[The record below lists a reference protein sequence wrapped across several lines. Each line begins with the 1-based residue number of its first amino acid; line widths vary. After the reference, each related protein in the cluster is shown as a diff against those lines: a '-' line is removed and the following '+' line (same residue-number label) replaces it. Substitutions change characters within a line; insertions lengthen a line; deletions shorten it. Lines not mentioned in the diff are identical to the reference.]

1 MSALLHIMKRDLQL
15 AVRRRGGVVHSV
27 VFCLMLVV
35 MYPLAFGAD
44 STLLQ
49 TIGAGVIWVAALVI
63 STLNLPTLFEDDF
76 EDGSLEGMALTPTG
90 LHKIICGKLLAH
102 WLTGPV
108 VLALASPFF
117 AMLLGLGA
125 ASWVHLAASLS
136 LGGLLLTLIGSLGAA
151 LSLGVRK
158 AGMLLSLLVL
168 PLYVPVL
175 IFSMATLGAT
185 PEQGYMGLGF
195 LLLVLL
201 PVTLLASAQALK
213 VALEEV

>member
-1 MSALLHIMKRDLQL
+1 MNALMQVVKRDMVL
-15 AVRRRGGVVHSV
+15 AVRRRGGVAHGII
-27 VFCLMLVV
+27 FCLMMVV

-44 STLLQ
+44 SALLQ

-63 STLNLPTLFEDDF
+63 STLNLPSLFEDDF
-76 EDGSLEGMALTPTG
+76 EDGSLEGMALTPVG
-90 LHKIICGKLLAH
+90 LYGIVCGKLLAH

-108 VLALASPFF
+108 VLALAAPFF
-117 AMLLGLGA
+117 AMLLGLPA
-125 ASWVHLAASLS
+125 TLWPHLVASLA

-175 IFSMATLGAT
+175 IFSMAALGNE
-185 PEQGYMGLGF
+185 PEQGYLGLGF

-201 PVTLLASAQALK
+201 PVTLLASVQALK
-213 VALEEV
+213 AALEES